1 MNVLM
6 NFINTLDFLKKLSRN
21 NNREWFEKNKSR
33 YLEIKDEFELFVT
46 DVLHEMITFDES
58 LAGLNPKKLTFRIYR
73 DVRFSKDKTPYKTNV
88 SAGISPAGKGMGVP
102 GYYFQIQPGN
112 NSMVAAG
119 MYQPS
124 PENLI
129 KIRQEIDYNG
139 ERLVKILGEKKFKK
153 TFVDLWKED
162 KLKTMPKGYPAE
174 HPHRELLKLKSFM
187 VLRSFTDTEV
197 TGKRFQKDL
206 LDAMKTGKSLN
217 DFLTEGLA

>member
-1 MNVLM
+1 M
-6 NFINTLDFLKKLSRN
+6 NFNNTLDFLKKLSRN

-33 YLEIKDEFELFVT
+33 YLEIKDEFETFVT
-46 DVLHEMITFDES
+46 EVLHDMTAFDES

-102 GYYFQIQPGN
+102 GYYFQIEPGN

-124 PENLI
+124 PENLA

-139 ERLVKILGEKKFKK
+139 GRLVSVLQEKKFKK
-153 TFVDLWKED
+153 IFGELWNED
-162 KLKTMPKGYPAE
+162 RLKTMPKGYQAE
-174 HPHRELLKLKSFM
+174 HPYSDLLKLKSFM
-187 VLRSFTDTEV
+187 VLRTFTDAEV
-197 TGKRFQKDL
+197 TEKRFQKALIDT
-206 LDAMKTGKSLN
+206 MKTGKSLN

>member
-1 MNVLM
+1 M
-6 NFINTLDFLKKLSRN
+6 NFNNTLDFLKKLSRN

-33 YLEIKDEFELFVT
+33 YLEIKDEFEAFVT
-46 DVLHEMITFDES
+46 EVLHDMTAFDES

-102 GYYFQIQPGN
+102 GYYFQIEPGN

-124 PENLI
+124 PENLA

-139 ERLVKILGEKKFKK
+139 GRLVSVLQEKKFKK
-153 TFVDLWKED
+153 IFGELWNED
-162 KLKTMPKGYPAE
+162 RLKTMPKGYQAE
-174 HPHRELLKLKSFM
+174 HPYSDLLKLKSFM
-187 VLRSFTDTEV
+187 VLRTFTDAEV
-197 TGKRFQKDL
+197 TEKRFQKALIDT
-206 LDAMKTGKSLN
+206 MKTGKSLN

>member
-1 MNVLM
+1 M

-33 YLEIKDEFELFVT
+33 YLEIKGEFEIFVT
-46 DVLHEMITFDES
+46 DVLHEMISFDES

-124 PENLI
+124 PENLV
-129 KIRQEIDYNG
+129 KVRQEIDYNG
-139 ERLVKILGEKKFKK
+139 DQLVQIVKGKKFKK
-153 TFVDLWKED
+153 VFGELWNED
-162 KLKTMPKGYPAE
+162 KLKTMPKGYSAD
-174 HPHRELLKLKSFM
+174 HPHSDLLKLKSFM
-187 VLRSFTDTEV
+187 VLRSFTDSEV
-197 TGKRFQKDL
+197 IGKRFQKDL